1 MGHFDERALAGLAA
15 RTYTYRMLHIVFGSE
30 PTEQELTLLGGE
42 ATAEACAAL
51 AAVGYD
57 GAALL
62 TTAIAPFADRLEAP
76 TFADELRV
84 QYTRLFMVPGD
95 GYVKPWESVYATAEA
110 TLFTRRT
117 LDVRATYES
126 LGFQAQEKG
135 HFPEDHLSMMLDFMA
150 AVAERAYEAA
160 AAGDD
165 ERAARLL
172 DAQVAFAAK
181 HLSNWLPKLVE
192 ALEAHDASGF
202 FAACGRVTK
211 AFVEEDCRLMRELIA
226 PLVPAC
232 CCES

>member
-1 MGHFDERALAGLAA
+1 MGHFDERALAELAA

-30 PTEQELTLLGGE
+30 PTEQELALLGGE
-42 ATAEACAAL
+42 ATTAACAAL
-51 AAVGYD
+51 TFAGYSE
-57 GAALL
+57 AALL
-62 TTAIAPFADRLEAP
+62 TSAVSPFADRLETPA
-76 TFADELRV
+76 FADELRD
-84 QYTRLFMVPGD
+84 QYARLFMVPGE

-117 LDVRATYES
+117 LDVRAAYES

-165 ERAARLL
+165 GRAARLL
-172 DAQVAFAAK
+172 DAQLAFAGT
-181 HLSNWLPKLVE
+181 HLSNWLPKLRA

-202 FAACGRVTK
+202 FAAFGRVTE
-211 AFVEEDCRLMRELIA
+211 AFVEEDRRLVAELTA